1 MDDKVLKLIYEFID
15 NLQLLGITQKKKVL
29 ASILYSED
37 NKIVQRLFSK
47 MMSDYIEILD
57 VSGVENGHLAFD
69 EVKKNYFDLI
79 LLDVETPK
87 MTGLECCAA
96 IREYQKDADK
106 KSKICIISANDKYD
120 KEAYSVGADLFY
132 HKDSG
137 YKLTELKDIIET
149 LLGIKLETPV

>member
-15 NLQLLGITQKKKVL
+15 NLQVLGITQKKKVL

-47 MMSDYIEILD
+47 MMADYIDLLN
-57 VSGVENGHLAFD
+57 VSGVENGHLAFE

-87 MTGLECCAA
+87 MTGLQCCSA
-96 IREYQKDADK
+96 IREYQKDDDK
-106 KSKICIISANDKYD
+106 
-120 KEAYSVGADLFY
+120 
-132 HKDSG
+132 
-137 YKLTELKDIIET
+137 
-149 LLGIKLETPV
+149 